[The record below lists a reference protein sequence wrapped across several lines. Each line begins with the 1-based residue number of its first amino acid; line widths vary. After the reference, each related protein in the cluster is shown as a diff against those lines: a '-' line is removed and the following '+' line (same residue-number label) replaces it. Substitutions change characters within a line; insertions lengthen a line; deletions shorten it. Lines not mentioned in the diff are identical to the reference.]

1 MNRRRFLA
9 VSGAAAATG
18 AAALGG
24 YAGFV
29 EPGRVRFTHHHA
41 NARTSPDQREVTLVQ
56 ITDLH
61 LQSVDGMHRR
71 IAARVNALRPD
82 LVLFTGDSVDRRDR
96 LGALASL
103 LALFDARTPRYAI
116 LGNWE
121 HWSGVDVGELA
132 DVYRRANGRLLVNE
146 SAVHDVR
153 GRALRVTGLDDLIGG
168 RPDPRTA
175 FGNAD
180 AADAHLLLAHC
191 PEHRD
196 RLALPPVPFDGAAP
210 VPADAGRITMML
222 SGHTHGG
229 QVNVLGWTP
238 VLPQGSGRYV
248 RGWFRDAGGVPL
260 YVSRGIGTSVVPV
273 RLGAPPEVA
282 VFTMWV

>member
-9 VSGAAAATG
+9 LSGAAAGTVS
-18 AAALGG
+18 LGG
-24 YAGFV
+24 YAGWV
-29 EPGRVRFTHHHA
+29 EPRRAGFTHHRV
-41 NARTSPDQREVTLVQ
+41 NARTSPAQREVTLVQ
-56 ITDLH
+56 VSDLH
-61 LQSVDGMHRR
+61 LGTVGGMHRR

-82 LVLFTGDSVDRRDR
+82 LLLFTGDSVDQR
-96 LGALASL
+96 GALGELRSL

-121 HWSGVDVGELA
+121 HWSGVDLGELE
-132 DVYRRANGRLLVNE
+132 DVYQRAGCRLLVNA
-146 SAVHDVR
+146 SAVHDVGGR
-153 GRALRVTGLDDLIGG
+153 GLVLTGLDDLVGG
-168 RPDPRTA
+168 RPRAGAVAEAPT
-175 FGNAD
+175 G
-180 AADAHLLLAHC
+180 DAHVLLAHC

-196 RLALPPVPFDGAAP
+196 RLEVSFAIGGPPVPLNLGGIAL
-210 VPADAGRITMML
+210 ML

-229 QVNVLGWTP
+229 QVSLLGWTP

-248 RGWFRDAGGVPL
+248 RGWFRDPGKVPL
-260 YVSRGIGTSVVPV
+260 YVSRGVGTSMLPV